1 MLTAIASGL
10 TTVIGFVGS
19 VVTAL
24 VSDTGALHDLMDLF
38 ILGIIISI
46 IMVSMKIIRKVTW
59 GS

>member
-1 MLTAIASGL
+1 MLSAIGSGL

-24 VSDTGALHDLMDLF
+24 VSDTGSLHDLMDLF

-46 IMVSMKIIRKVTW
+46 IMVSMKIIRRVTW